1 MIFRPITF
9 GTATPGCVVVD
20 DGAVVVDVGGAVVV
34 VVVVRMERTAFFC
47 AAVGPV
53 LHEARRH
60 AATTAVLPST
70 ATRRPN
76 GTGPSCFLQRCGG
89 AGAPARYFRMLTAR
103 ATTRMATASEMAAS
117 AIIMSFIQGLTA
129 DTSVGLKAVAVAKA
143 KWK

>member
-1 MIFRPITF
+1 LHGVFRLTDGNPAPRRAAWAAVIFRPITF

-76 GTGPSCFLQRCGG
+76 GTVHHASCSDAAG
-89 AGAPARYFRMLTAR
+89 GAPAV
-103 ATTRMATASEMAAS
+103 
-117 AIIMSFIQGLTA
+117 
-129 DTSVGLKAVAVAKA
+129 TSGC
-143 KWK
+143 